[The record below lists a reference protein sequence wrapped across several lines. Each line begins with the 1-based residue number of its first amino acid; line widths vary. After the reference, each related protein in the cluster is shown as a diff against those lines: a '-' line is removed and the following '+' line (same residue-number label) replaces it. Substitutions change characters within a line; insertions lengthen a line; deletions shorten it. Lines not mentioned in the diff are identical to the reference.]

1 MNLAL
6 KLHVTKV
13 HKFATE
19 QIIKVCSDQGLSRYD
34 PPRILKVRSIR
45 FSSFS
50 SGIMHLFKAGLP
62 VLAVCSVIQAIP
74 VNTGEGRDTALHRH
88 DGLKASDTRQENR
101 SAGGFV
107 PPHILRNITRSPFA
121 TDDERRTA
129 NRTLVID
136 GERWGPQQP
145 TD

>member
-1 MNLAL
+1 
-6 KLHVTKV
+6 
-13 HKFATE
+13 
-19 QIIKVCSDQGLSRYD
+19 
-34 PPRILKVRSIR
+34 
-45 FSSFS
+45 
-50 SGIMHLFKAGLP
+50 MHLFKAGLP

-74 VNTGEGRDTALHRH
+74 VNTGERRDTALHRH
-88 DGLKASDTRQENR
+88 DGLKASDTRQQNR

-129 NRTLVID
+129 NRTSVID
-136 GERWGPQQP
+136 GERHGPQQS

>member
-1 MNLAL
+1 
-6 KLHVTKV
+6 
-13 HKFATE
+13 
-19 QIIKVCSDQGLSRYD
+19 
-34 PPRILKVRSIR
+34 
-45 FSSFS
+45 
-50 SGIMHLFKAGLP
+50 MHFFKTGLP

-145 TD
+145 TN

>member
-1 MNLAL
+1 
-6 KLHVTKV
+6 
-13 HKFATE
+13 
-19 QIIKVCSDQGLSRYD
+19 
-34 PPRILKVRSIR
+34 
-45 FSSFS
+45 
-50 SGIMHLFKAGLP
+50 MHFFNTGLP

-74 VNTGEGRDTALHRH
+74 VNNGKRGDTVVHRH
-88 DGLKASDTRQENR
+88 DGLRALDTRQESR

-107 PPHILRNITRSPFA
+107 PPHVLRNITRSPFA